1 LLGLLLVLL
10 VHLWLLVLLRLLLR
24 RLMHAG
30 GHARSD
36 HLCRR
41 LLLRCSQPPPLL
53 P

>member
-10 VHLWLLVLLRLLLR
+10 VHLWLLVLLRLLL
-24 RLMHAG
+24 LHAG